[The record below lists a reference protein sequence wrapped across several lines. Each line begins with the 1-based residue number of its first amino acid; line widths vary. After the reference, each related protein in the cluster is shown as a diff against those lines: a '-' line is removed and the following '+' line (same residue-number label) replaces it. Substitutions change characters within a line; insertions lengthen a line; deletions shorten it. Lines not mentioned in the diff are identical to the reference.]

1 MSIVKFK
8 VEFAAGALP
17 EDERIEK
24 LSEWC
29 LLFDK
34 NGLTPRFNGTGRSLG
49 NLSFRVT
56 EGASCFIITGSTLD
70 SKERLS
76 HDDFVKVVEA
86 CPGKM
91 IVIAEGKRDPS
102 SESMMHHE
110 IYKRRSD
117 INAVFHGH
125 DKEITANAGLL
136 GVPETGREEL
146 PGTTALMGEVMKILG
161 QNNFIVMKNHG
172 FLSFGKNMDEAG
184 NRALEQKKKLSILR
198 MADK

>member
-29 LLFDK
+29 LVFDK

-76 HDDFVKVVEA
+76 QDDFVKVVET
-86 CPGKM
+86 CPEKM
-91 IVIAEGKRDPS
+91 IVIAEGTRDPS

-146 PGTTALMGEVMKILG
+146 PGTAALMGEVMKILG